1 MRYTRIS
8 FLMMPF
14 AAAAMIGC
22 GEGGLGGGRAAD
34 PELASGTRIVA
45 TAGSTVTSESN
56 AVGDVITA
64 SVSSDVADSAG
75 NVVIPAG
82 SEIALRI
89 TAIAPGPNRG
99 DRGTLTFDVQGIT
112 IAGEQHSLDAR
123 VVDYA
128 YDMRGT
134 GVGAEEVA
142 KTAAGAAAGAI
153 IGGVAGGEDK
163 VVIGGVAGAA
173 AGAAIAD
180 RTQDRHIV
188 VAAGNRIEL
197 ELTGEFDG

>member
-1 MRYTRIS
+1 MRRT
-8 FLMMPF
+8 LLALPL
-14 AAAAMIGC
+14 ATLGALAC
-22 GEGGLGGGRAAD
+22 EGGLGGGAAD

-45 TAGSTVTSESN
+45 TAGSTVSSEHS
-56 AVGDVITA
+56 AVGDVVTA
-64 SVSSDVADSAG
+64 TVSRDVTDSAG
-75 NVVIPAG
+75 AVVIPAG

-99 DRGTLTFDVQGIT
+99 DKGTLTFDVTGIT
-112 IAGEQHSLDAR
+112 IAGEQHGIDAR
-123 VVDYA
+123 VVDYT

-134 GVGAEEVA
+134 GVGGAEVA

-153 IGGVAGGEDK
+153 IGTVVGGEDK
-163 VVIGGVAGAA
+163 AVIGGVAGAA

-197 ELTGEFDG
+197 ELTGDFDG